1 MDVLL
6 WLVPT
11 GVATCLAMVWAAF
24 AGRRQRAEAGDMRR
38 RSTSDDEA
46 ARARIG
52 LALSKPL
59 PPRAAHRTQQ
69 TVPHA
74 TGVAVR
80 RQARQAPAPVGAQ
93 APPGD
98 KLGR

>member
-1 MDVLL
+1 VDVLL

-11 GVATCLAMVWAAF
+11 GVATSLAMVWAAW
-24 AGRRQRAEAGDMRR
+24 AGRRQRAETGDMRR

-59 PPRAAHRTQQ
+59 PARAAHRTHQ

-74 TGVAVR
+74 TGVAIR
-80 RQARQAPAPVGAQ
+80 RHARQPPAPVGVQAQ
-93 APPGD
+93 PGD